1 MRKVH
6 GWRRAL
12 RWTFGIFGGLI
23 GFVGLVLLAAF
34 IVFQTSW
41 GRGVLRDQIQ
51 ANMDKAFIGGAKVGR
66 VEGNPLTELVLRDV
80 VINGPDKKPAITVA
94 RLTVKL
100 PLLPLISHQLR
111 VQKVIA
117 DQLDVAITHDE
128 YGRLN
133 VANLTVKTE
142 KKSLWNIALPNLVV
156 HRGHVS
162 IDDAGGE
169 PLDVD
174 NIELAVDAAMPLA
187 GPMIADA
194 NVTGILRQKS
204 SPFVIAASI
213 YNDDESFQV
222 KSMSARVGGVSAAI
236 FGASMP
242 KGAFSKAFSGTVA
255 IVAPKAALRPL
266 APQVQVPGD
275 VVLAISA
282 RPDGRLTYA
291 TINGGVGQSE
301 IAGWVRADVQA
312 KLATGY
318 LSGGDLDLRALTQGK
333 MTGHGDVLAAFDI
346 DGSTTK
352 NELPTARA
360 IVTAWGHLNDSPNT
374 AATIAL
380 TSDGEQI
387 HATVGA
393 ASDAIRAGVGAVIR
407 KHGDVIT
414 LESSHLV
421 AVTGSLAAASGG
433 KAPVRGSLDA
443 NLAASGQLAPK
454 LDVNV
459 AGHANGKKLR
469 FNDIAV
475 ETLALNVDAK
485 HVPSAPIGSGRV
497 ELGALRKGDIRFS
510 KITLAAGNR
519 PDGKLQVS
527 VRSRPQPAPWAVDA
541 DALVAIG
548 DTTVIDLQRHF
559 VRAAGG
565 SEWHGSTGEVR
576 ISPRE
581 IEVKDLRSE
590 SADGK
595 LAVDATLGRK
605 TGDIAANVD
614 ANFNLE
620 SLKKGYTGTVDA
632 HIDVSRKRGKF
643 EGVVTAKAAAVTLS
657 PKSGITL
664 DGNVKVEARADQL
677 LANIDV
683 ASGKIGTAKIAVDVD
698 APDDVT
704 NVTAWSTL
712 TRSDIRTAEIKL
724 SGIDLAQAAKA
735 AGLQPMTG
743 NIDGDIKIDATQ
755 AGGTIAMRNVNAPQL
770 RGMGTVTADLAV
782 SEPAKNE
789 LQTTV
794 TARLIPTDVSAK
806 DLTQNGESKLFAQ
819 AQFGAPDRLFD
830 MKAWKALGIGA
841 FKGATL
847 RVDRLAFQPGTL
859 ERFGISTQ
867 MRGELGVGAEIDEA
881 MKAVRFQVNLHGL
894 RGGLIAQP
902 VATNISGIVDEKS
915 ARGVVSVIADNTTV
929 VRVQGSIPMS
939 LDALRTNAK
948 AAKNAPLR
956 ATVRIP
962 QVPAKTL
969 MNVTGT
975 SQITGGV
982 LDGTIDI
989 AGTVA
994 KPTVDAKLV
1003 ATNVTVPPEE
1013 GKATQMIEKM
1023 TIVASWDGALGK
1035 VAIDGNSSG
1044 NGTLRVRAQANPDQ
1058 LAAAAATIEAHRLDI
1073 APLVAFMP
1081 GPAGGL
1087 GGRLDAQFALK
1098 GADPKTAD
1106 LSGSL
1111 HITNGR
1117 IPIAP
1122 AVGTLFK
1129 GDLKVD
1135 VRNKNVN
1142 VKLLGKLGRGDVQLA
1157 ASAPL
1162 DGMSPKSGKME
1173 LHLDKVQLIGT
1184 TEPILTGVITA
1195 NLARVDE
1202 TWRTTLRVERM
1213 TVKVPAEK
1221 GNKLS
1226 PVGAPKDVVFGGLE
1240 KHHGQNKGHDVP
1252 GGIVHDNT
1260 GPADFK
1266 APSQV
1271 AAGADGE
1278 PHREPTSAPLLVAEI
1293 IVRNTFVESN
1303 ELRGVVGGHLSVSVG
1318 EDKEVGIVGNMNVSR
1333 GVLDLFNRRYLVDKA
1348 QLHFDG
1354 SPDPRLDVRITHDF
1368 PEVTTITEVRGR
1380 MSKPEL
1386 VLSSEPGTYSQAEL
1400 LGFLLGGEPGGDP
1413 EMAPSAEQRVANA
1426 GASFLANKVGGY
1438 VKKALPVDV
1447 DVLRYEASSATE
1459 SARVTVGTWITD
1471 TLFLAYR
1478 HHLEA
1483 RPDENTGEAEVEYWI
1498 QRRLVV
1504 EGVVGD
1510 RGVNGADLLWRR
1522 RW

>member
-12 RWTFGIFGGLI
+12 RWTLGILGGLI

-34 IVFQTSW
+34 IVFQTGW
-41 GRGVLRDQIQ
+41 GRGVLRNQIE
-51 ANMDKAFIGGAKVGR
+51 ANMSKAFIGGAKVGS
-66 VEGNPLTELVLRDV
+66 VEGNPLTELVLHDV
-80 VINGPDKKPAITVA
+80 VINGPDKLPAISVK
-94 RLTVKL
+94 RLIVKL
-100 PLLPLISHQLR
+100 PLLPLISKELR

-117 DQLDVAITHDE
+117 EQLDVAIKHDK

-133 VANLTVKTE
+133 VATLTIKSD
-142 KKSLWNIALPNLVV
+142 KKSPWNITLPNVIV

-162 IDDAGGE
+162 VDDAGGE

-174 NIELAVDAAMPLA
+174 NIELAVDAAMPFA
-187 GPMIADA
+187 GPMVANA
-194 NVTGILRQKS
+194 NVTGNLRQKK
-204 SPFVIAASI
+204 SPFVVAASI
-213 YNDDESFQV
+213 YNDDEVFEV
-222 KSMSARVGGVSAAI
+222 KSLSARVGGISAAI
-236 FGASMP
+236 FGAQMP

-255 IVAPKAALRPL
+255 LVAPKAAVKPL
-266 APQVQVPGD
+266 APQVQLPGD

-282 RPDGRLTYA
+282 HPDGRLTYA
-291 TINGGVGQSE
+291 TVHGGVGKSE

-312 KLATGY
+312 KIATGY
-318 LSGGDLDLRALTQGK
+318 ISGGALDLRALTQGK
-333 MTGHGDVLAAFDI
+333 MTGHGNVLAAFDV
-346 DGSTTK
+346 DGTAKK
-352 NELPTARA
+352 NELPTAHA
-360 IVTAWGHLNDSPNT
+360 IVTAWGSVNDSPNT

-380 TSDGEQI
+380 TTHGDQI
-387 HATVGA
+387 NATVGA
-393 ASDAIRAGVGAVIR
+393 ASDAVRAGIGAAIR

-414 LESSHLV
+414 LESGHLV
-421 AVTGSLAAASGG
+421 AATGNIRAASGG

-443 NLAASGQLAPK
+443 NIAASGQIAPRMDLA
-454 LDVNV
+454 L
-459 AGHANGKKLR
+459 AGHADGKKLR
-469 FNDIAV
+469 LNDIAV
-475 ETLALNVDAK
+475 ETLAFKVDAK
-485 HVPSAPIGSGRV
+485 HVPSAPVGSGRV

-510 KITLAAGNR
+510 KVTVAAGNR

-527 VRSRPQPAPWAVDA
+527 VRSQPQPAPWAVDA

-581 IEVKDLRSE
+581 IKVENLKSE
-590 SADGK
+590 SRDGK
-595 LAVDATLGRK
+595 LAVNATLGRK
-605 TGDIAANVD
+605 TGDIMANVD
-614 ANFNLE
+614 AAVNLA
-620 SLKKGYTGTVDA
+620 SLKKGYSGNVDA
-632 HIDVSRKRGKF
+632 HIDVTRKRGKF
-643 EGVVTAKAAAVTLS
+643 EGVINAKAAGVSLAPSS
-657 PKSGITL
+657 PITFAG
-664 DGNVKVEARADQL
+664 DVKVEARADQL
-677 LANIDV
+677 LADV
-683 ASGKIGTAKIAVDVD
+683 EVTAGKAGSAKISVDVD
-698 APDDVT
+698 APK
-704 NVTAWSTL
+704 NVTDAKAWSKL
-712 TRSDIRTAEIKL
+712 TRHAIRTAELKL
-724 SGIDLAQAAKA
+724 AGIDLEQVAKA
-735 AGLQPMTG
+735 ANLGPVAG
-743 NIDGDIKIDATQ
+743 KIDGDVKLTTADASGSIAIRGIK
-755 AGGTIAMRNVNAPQL
+755 APQL
-770 RGMGTVTADLAV
+770 RDVGSISADLEVAEHSGHV
-782 SEPAKNE
+782 FETKFVA
-789 LQTTV
+789 Q
-794 TARLIPTDVSAK
+794 LIPTDVSAK
-806 DLTQNGESKLFAQ
+806 DLTKNGRAKLSAHAHFAT
-819 AQFGAPDRLFD
+819 PDRMFD
-830 MKAWKALGIGA
+830 VNAWKALGIGA
-841 FKGATL
+841 FKGATVRL
-847 RVDRLAFQPGTL
+847 DELAFQPGTL
-859 ERFGISTQ
+859 ERFGIVTQ
-867 MRGELGVGAEIDEA
+867 MRGEVDLGADIDEA
-881 MKAVRFQVNLHGL
+881 MKAVRFQMNVHGL
-894 RGGLIAQP
+894 RGGIIAQP
-902 VATNISGIVDEKS
+902 IATSITGIVDDKS
-915 ARGVVSVIADNTTV
+915 ARGVVAVVANNTTI
-929 VRVQGSIPMS
+929 VRVQGQVPMS
-939 LDALRTNAK
+939 IDDLRTNAK
-948 AAKNAPLR
+948 AAKNAPLH

-969 MNVTGT
+969 MNITGT
-975 SQITGGV
+975 SQINGGA
-982 LDGTIDI
+982 LDGTIEI

-1013 GKATQMIEKM
+1013 GKATQMIEKL
-1023 TIVASWDGALGK
+1023 TIAATWDGNAGK

-1044 NGTLRVRAQANPDQ
+1044 NGTLKVRAQANPDN
-1058 LAAAAATIEAHRLDI
+1058 LAAAAATLEAQRLDV

-1087 GGRLDAQFALK
+1087 GGRLDAQLALK

-1135 VRNKNVN
+1135 VRNRVVD
-1142 VKLLGKLGRGDVQLA
+1142 VKLLGKLGRGDVQLT

-1162 DGMSPKSGKME
+1162 EGMSPKSGKMQ
-1173 LHLDKVQLIGT
+1173 LNIDKVQLIGT

-1195 NLARVDE
+1195 NLARVNE

-1226 PVGAPKDVVFGGLE
+1226 PVGAPKDVVFGGLQ
-1240 KHHGQNKGHDVP
+1240 KHHGEKQGRDVP
-1252 GGIVHDNT
+1252 GGIVHDTT

-1271 AAGADGE
+1271 TGGTTE
-1278 PHREPTSAPLLVAEI
+1278 PRRTPTAEPLLVAEI
-1293 IVRNTFVESN
+1293 VIRNTFVESN
-1303 ELRGVVGGHLSVSVG
+1303 ELRGIVSGRMNVTVDV
-1318 EDKEVGIVGNMNVSR
+1318 DKEVGIVGNVNVSR

-1348 QLHFDG
+1348 ALYFDG

-1368 PEVTTITEVRGR
+1368 RDVTTITEVRGR

-1386 VLSSEPGTYSQAEL
+1386 ILSSEPGTYSQAEL

-1413 EMAPSAEQRVANA
+1413 EMAPSAEQRVAGA
-1426 GASFLANKVGGY
+1426 GASFIANKVGGY

-1478 HHLEA
+1478 RHLEA
-1483 RPDENTGEAEVEYWI
+1483 RPDENAGEGEVEYWI
-1498 QRRLVV
+1498 QRRLVL

>member
-1 MRKVH
+1 M
-6 GWRRAL
+6 
-12 RWTFGIFGGLI
+12 
-23 GFVGLVLLAAF
+23 
-34 IVFQTSW
+34 
-41 GRGVLRDQIQ
+41 
-51 ANMDKAFIGGAKVGR
+51 
-66 VEGNPLTELVLRDV
+66 
-80 VINGPDKKPAITVA
+80 
-94 RLTVKL
+94 
-100 PLLPLISHQLR
+100 
-111 VQKVIA
+111 
-117 DQLDVAITHDE
+117 
-128 YGRLN
+128 
-133 VANLTVKTE
+133 VAN
-142 KKSLWNIALPNLVV
+142 
-156 HRGHVS
+156 
-162 IDDAGGE
+162 
-169 PLDVD
+169 
-174 NIELAVDAAMPLA
+174 
-187 GPMIADA
+187 A
-194 NVTGILRQKS
+194 NVTGTLRQKS

-213 YNDDESFQV
+213 YNDDETFQI

-236 FGASMP
+236 FGASIP

-255 IVAPKAALRPL
+255 IVAPKAAVKPL
-266 APQVQVPGD
+266 APQVKLPGD
-275 VVLAISA
+275 VVVAISA
-282 RPDGRLTYA
+282 RPDGRLTYV
-291 TINGGVGQSE
+291 TINGGVGKSE

-318 LSGGDLDLRALTQGK
+318 ISGGDLDLRALTQGK

-346 DGSTTK
+346 DATSTGTK
-352 NELPTARA
+352 NELPTAHA
-360 IVTAWGHLNDSPNT
+360 IVTAWGHVNDSPNT

-380 TSDGEQI
+380 TSNGDQI
-387 HATVGA
+387 TATVGA
-393 ASDAIRAGVGAVIR
+393 ASDAIRAGVGAAIR

-414 LESSHLV
+414 LERGNLV
-421 AVTGSLAAASGG
+421 ATTGSIAAASGG
-433 KAPVRGSLDA
+433 KAPVHGSLDA
-443 NLAASGQLAPK
+443 NIAASGQLAPK

-469 FNDIAV
+469 FNDISV
-475 ETLALNVDAK
+475 DTLALEVDAK

-497 ELGALRKGDIRFS
+497 ELGSVRKGDIRFS
-510 KITLAAGNR
+510 KITVAAGNR

-541 DALVAIG
+541 DALVAFG

-581 IEVKDLRSE
+581 IKIENLRSE

-595 LAVDATLGRK
+595 LAVNATLGRK
-605 TGDIAANVD
+605 TGDIAAKIDATVD
-614 ANFNLE
+614 LKSLE
-620 SLKKGYTGTVDA
+620 KAYTGKVDA
-632 HIDVSRKRGKF
+632 HVDVTRTHGKF
-643 EGVVTAKAAAVTLS
+643 EGLVTAKAAGVTLS
-657 PKSGITL
+657 PKSGL
-664 DGNVKVEARADQL
+664 VLSGDVKVEARADQL
-677 LANIDV
+677 LANVDV
-683 ASGKIGTAKIAVDVD
+683 SGGKVGSAKIALDVD
-698 APDDVT
+698 APKDVT
-704 NVTAWSTL
+704 NVKAWSAL
-712 TRSDIRTAEIKL
+712 TRSAIRTAEIKL
-724 SGIDLAQAAKA
+724 ANIDLAQAAKA
-735 AGLQPMTG
+735 ANLQPMAG
-743 NIDGDIKIDATQ
+743 KIDGDIKLTATE
-755 AGGTIAMRNVNAPQL
+755 AGGAVAIRDVSTPQL
-770 RGMGTVTADLAV
+770 KGMGTLSADLKV
-782 SEPAKNE
+782 TEPAKNE
-789 LQTTV
+789 LQTTF
-794 TARLIPTDVSAK
+794 TAQLIPTDVSAK
-806 DLTQNGESKLFAQ
+806 DLTKNGQSKLYAQ

-830 MKAWKALGIGA
+830 VKAWKALGIGA

-847 RVDRLAFQPGTL
+847 RVDDLAFQPGTL
-859 ERFGISTQ
+859 ERFGIITQ
-867 MRGELGVGAEIDEA
+867 MRGELGIGAEIDEA

-894 RGGLIAQP
+894 RGGMIAQP
-902 VATNISGIVDEKS
+902 VTTSITGIVDDKS
-915 ARGVVSVIADNTTV
+915 ARGVVAVISEKENTTILQV
-929 VRVQGSIPMS
+929 KGHIPMS
-939 LDALRTNAK
+939 IDDLRTNAK
-948 AAKNAPLR
+948 AAKNAPLH
-956 ATVRIP
+956 ATIRIP

-975 SQITGGV
+975 SQISGGV
-982 LDGTIDI
+982 LDGTIEV
-989 AGTVA
+989 AGTVS

-1013 GKATQMIEKM
+1013 GKPTQMIEKM
-1023 TIVASWDGALGK
+1023 TIAANWNGTAAM

-1044 NGTLRVRAQANPDQ
+1044 NGTLKVRAHANPDQ
-1058 LAAAAATIEAHRLDI
+1058 LAEAAATIEAHRLDI

-1129 GDLKVD
+1129 GDLKLD
-1135 VRNKNVN
+1135 VRNKVVD
-1142 VKLLGKLGRGDVQLA
+1142 VKLLGKLGRGDVQLT

-1173 LHLDKVQLIGT
+1173 LRLDKVQLIGT

-1195 NLARVDE
+1195 NLARVNE

-1213 TVKVPAEK
+1213 TVNVPAEK

-1226 PVGAPKDVVFGGLE
+1226 PVGAPKDVVFGGLK
-1240 KHHGQNKGHDVP
+1240 KHHGVNKGHDVP
-1252 GGIVHDNT
+1252 GGIVHDST

-1271 AAGADGE
+1271 AGGPDGE
-1278 PHREPTSAPLLVAEI
+1278 PRRAPTSEPLLVAEI
-1293 IVRNTFVESN
+1293 LIRNTFVESN
-1303 ELRGVVGGHLSVSVG
+1303 ELRGVVGGHLAVTVG
-1318 EDKEVGIVGNMNVSR
+1318 VDKEVGIVGNVNVSR
-1333 GVLDLFNRRYLVDKA
+1333 GVLDLFSRRYLIERA
-1348 QLHFDG
+1348 ALHFDG

-1368 PEVTTITEVRGR
+1368 PDVTTITEVRGR

-1386 VLSSEPGTYSQAEL
+1386 TLSSEPGTYSQAEL

-1447 DVLRYEASSATE
+1447 DVLRYEASSSTE

-1483 RPDENTGEAEVEYWI
+1483 RPDENTGEGEIEYWI

>member
-12 RWTFGIFGGLI
+12 RWTLGILGGLI
-23 GFVGLVLLAAF
+23 GFVGLVLFAAF
-34 IVFQTSW
+34 IVFQTGW
-41 GRGVLRDQIQ
+41 GRGVLRNQIE
-51 ANMDKAFIGGAKVGR
+51 ANMSKTFIGGATVGS
-66 VEGNPLTELVLRDV
+66 VEGNPLTEVVLHDV
-80 VINGPDKKPAITVA
+80 VINGPDKQPAISVK

-100 PLLPLISHQLR
+100 PLLPLISHELR

-117 DQLDVAITHDE
+117 EQLDVAIKHDK

-133 VANLTVKTE
+133 VATLTIKSD
-142 KKSLWNIALPNLVV
+142 KKSPWNITLPNVIV
-156 HRGHVS
+156 HRGHIS

-169 PLDVD
+169 PLDID
-174 NIELAVDAAMPLA
+174 NIELAVDAAMPFA
-187 GPMIADA
+187 GPMVA
-194 NVTGILRQKS
+194 NANITGNLRQKS
-204 SPFVIAASI
+204 SPFVVSASI
-213 YNDDESFQV
+213 YNDDEVFEV

-236 FGASMP
+236 FGAQMP
-242 KGAFSKAFSGTVA
+242 KGAFSKAFSGTIAV
-255 IVAPKAALRPL
+255 VAPKAAVKPL
-266 APQVQVPGD
+266 APDVQLPGD

-282 RPDGRLTYA
+282 RPNGRLTYA
-291 TINGGVGQSE
+291 TIHGGVGNSE

-318 LSGGDLDLRALTQGK
+318 ISGGDLDLRALTQGK
-333 MTGHGDVLAAFDI
+333 MTGHGAVLAAFDV
-346 DGSTTK
+346 DASTKT
-352 NELPTARA
+352 ELPIAHA
-360 IVTAWGHLNDSPNT
+360 MITAWGNVNDSPNT

-380 TSDGEQI
+380 VSNGDRIE
-387 HATVGA
+387 ATVGA
-393 ASDAIRAGVGAVIR
+393 ASDAIRAGVGAAIR
-407 KHGDVIT
+407 KQGDVIT
-414 LESSHLV
+414 LERGNLV
-421 AVTGSLAAASGG
+421 AATGSIRAASGG

-443 NLAASGQLAPK
+443 NIAASGQLAPRMDIA
-454 LDVNV
+454 L

-475 ETLALNVDAK
+475 DTLALEIDAK
-485 HVPSAPIGSGRV
+485 HVPSAPVGSGRV
-497 ELGALRKGDIRFS
+497 ELGAVRKGDIRFS
-510 KITLAAGNR
+510 KVTVAAGNR

-581 IEVKDLRSE
+581 IQVQNLHSE
-590 SADGK
+590 SSDGK
-595 LAVDATLGRK
+595 LAVNATLGRK
-605 TGDIAANVD
+605 TGDIQANVD
-614 ANFNLE
+614 ASVNLE
-620 SLKKGYTGTVDA
+620 SLKKGYAGNVDA
-632 HIDVSRKRGKF
+632 HIDVTRKRGKF

-657 PKSGITL
+657 PKSGITI

-683 ASGKIGTAKIAVDVD
+683 ASGKIGTAKIAIDVD
-698 APDDVT
+698 APKDVT
-704 NVTAWSTL
+704 NAKAWSTL
-712 TRSDIRTAEIKL
+712 TRGDIRNAEIKL

-755 AGGTIAMRNVNAPQL
+755 AGGSIAIRNVNAPQL
-770 RGMGTVTADLAV
+770 KGMGSISADLEV
-782 SEPAKNE
+782 TEPARNE
-789 LQTTV
+789 LQTTF
-794 TARLIPTDVSAK
+794 TAHLIPTDVSAK
-806 DLTQNGESKLFAQ
+806 DLTKNGQSKLYAQ

-830 MKAWKALGIGA
+830 VSAWKALGIGA

-847 RVDRLAFQPGTL
+847 RVDDLAFQPGTL
-859 ERFGISTQ
+859 ERFGIVTQ
-867 MRGELGVGAEIDEA
+867 MRGELGVGAEIDEG
-881 MKAVRFQVNLHGL
+881 MKAVRFQVNVHGL

-902 VATNISGIVDEKS
+902 VSTSITGIVDDKS
-915 ARGVVSVIADNTTV
+915 ARGVVAVIADNTTIL
-929 VRVQGSIPMS
+929 RVQGQVPMS
-939 LDALRTNAK
+939 IDDLRTNAK
-948 AAKNAPLR
+948 AAKNAPLH
-956 ATVRIP
+956 ATIRIP

-982 LDGTIDI
+982 LDGTIEV
-989 AGTVA
+989 AGTVS
-994 KPTVDAKLV
+994 KPTVDANLV

-1013 GKATQMIEKM
+1013 GKPTQMIEKM
-1023 TIVASWDGALGK
+1023 TIAATWDGSAGK
-1035 VAIDGNSSG
+1035 VAIDGNTSG
-1044 NGTLRVRAQANPDQ
+1044 SGTLKIRAHANPDQ

-1098 GADPKTAD
+1098 GADLKTAD

-1135 VRNKNVN
+1135 VRNKVVN

-1173 LHLDKVQLIGT
+1173 LRLDKVQLIGT
-1184 TEPILTGVITA
+1184 TEPILTGVITVS
-1195 NLARVDE
+1195 LARVNE

-1213 TVKVPAEK
+1213 TVNVPAEK

-1226 PVGAPKDVVFGGLE
+1226 PVGAPKDVVFGGLK
-1240 KHHGQNKGHDVP
+1240 KHHGENKGHDVP

-1271 AAGADGE
+1271 AGGANGE
-1278 PHREPTSAPLLVAEI
+1278 PHRAPTAEPLLVAEI
-1293 IVRNTFVESN
+1293 IVRNTFVESH
-1303 ELRGVVGGHLSVSVG
+1303 ELRGVVGGHLSVSIGV
-1318 EDKEVGIVGNMNVSR
+1318 DKEVGMVGNMNVSR

-1386 VLSSEPGTYSQAEL
+1386 ILSSDPGTYSQAEL

-1413 EMAPSAEQRVANA
+1413 ENAPSAEQRVAGA

-1447 DVLRYEASSATE
+1447 DVLRYEASSTTE

-1483 RPDENTGEAEVEYWI
+1483 RPDENTGEGEVEYWI
-1498 QRRLVV
+1498 QRRLVL

>member
-12 RWTFGIFGGLI
+12 RWTLGIFGGLI

-34 IVFQTSW
+34 IVFQTGW
-41 GRGVLRDQIQ
+41 GRGVLREQIE
-51 ANMDKAFIGGAKVGR
+51 ANMSKTFIGGAKVGS

-80 VINGPDKKPAITVA
+80 VINGPDKLPAITVA

-100 PLLPLISHQLR
+100 PVMPLISHELR

-117 DQLDVAITHDE
+117 DQLDVAIKHDK

-133 VANLTVKTE
+133 VATLTVKTD
-142 KKSLWNIALPNLVV
+142 KKSPWNITLPNVIV
-156 HRGHVS
+156 HRGHIS
-162 IDDAGGE
+162 IDDVGGE

-174 NIELAVDAAMPLA
+174 NVELAVDAAMPLA
-187 GPMIADA
+187 GPMVANA
-194 NVTGILRQKS
+194 NVTGTLRQKS

-213 YNDDESFQV
+213 YNDDEAFQV
-222 KSMSARVGGVSAAI
+222 KSLSARVGGVSAAI

-255 IVAPKAALRPL
+255 IVAPKAAVKPL
-266 APQVQVPGD
+266 APQVQLPGD

-282 RPDGRLTYA
+282 RPDGRLTYV
-291 TINGGVGQSE
+291 TINGGVGKSE

-318 LSGGDLDLRALTQGK
+318 ISGGDLDLRALTQGK
-333 MTGHGDVLAAFDI
+333 MTGHGDVLAAFDV
-346 DGSTTK
+346 DATSK
-352 NELPTARA
+352 NELPTAHA
-360 IVTAWGHLNDSPNT
+360 IVTAWGHVNDSPNT
-374 AATIAL
+374 AATIAI
-380 TSDGEQI
+380 TSNGDQI
-387 HATVGA
+387 NATVGA
-393 ASDAIRAGVGAVIR
+393 ASDAIRAGVGAAIR
-407 KHGDVIT
+407 KRGDVIT
-414 LESSHLV
+414 LERGNLI
-421 AVTGSLAAASGG
+421 ATTGSIAAASGG

-443 NLAASGQLAPK
+443 NIAASGQLAPK

-459 AGHANGKKLR
+459 AGHAHGKKLR
-469 FNDIAV
+469 FNDMSV
-475 ETLALNVDAK
+475 DTLALKIDAK

-497 ELGALRKGDIRFS
+497 ELGAVRKGDIRFR

-576 ISPRE
+576 IGPRE
-581 IEVKDLRSE
+581 IKVTNLRSQ

-595 LAVDATLGRK
+595 LAVNATLGRK
-605 TGDIAANVD
+605 TGDIRAKVD
-614 ANFNLE
+614 ASLDLKSLE
-620 SLKKGYTGTVDA
+620 KAYAGKVDA
-632 HIDVSRKRGKF
+632 HIDVTRNGGKF
-643 EGVVTAKAAAVTLS
+643 EGIVTAKAAGVSLS
-657 PKSGITL
+657 PKSGITM
-664 DGNVKVEARADQL
+664 DGNIKLEARANQL

-683 ASGKIGTAKIAVDVD
+683 ASGKIGTANIALDVD
-698 APDDVT
+698 APKDVT
-704 NVTAWSTL
+704 NVKAWSSL
-712 TRSDIRTAEIKL
+712 TRGAIRTAEIKL
-724 SGIDLAQAAKA
+724 SGIDLEQAAKA

-743 NIDGDIKIDATQ
+743 SIDGDIKLTGTE
-755 AGGTIAMRNVNAPQL
+755 AGGSIAIRNVNAPQL
-770 RGMGTVTADLAV
+770 KGMGSITADLEV
-782 SEPAKNE
+782 TEPAKNE
-789 LQTTV
+789 LQTTF
-794 TARLIPTDVSAK
+794 TARLIPTDPSAK
-806 DLTQNGESKLFAQ
+806 DLTQNGQSKLFAQ

-830 MKAWKALGIGA
+830 MNAWKALGVGA

-847 RVDRLAFQPGTL
+847 RVDSLAFQPGTL

-867 MRGELGVGAEIDEA
+867 MRGQLGVGAEIDEA
-881 MKAVRFQVNLHGL
+881 MKSVRFQVNVHGL

-902 VATNISGIVDEKS
+902 VSTSITGIVDEKS
-915 ARGVVSVIADNTTV
+915 ARGVVAVVADNTTL
-929 VRVQGSIPMS
+929 VRVQGYIPMS
-939 LDALRTNAK
+939 IDDLRTNAK
-948 AAKNAPLR
+948 AAKTAPLH

-982 LDGTIDI
+982 LDGTIEV

-1013 GKATQMIEKM
+1013 GKPTQMIEKM
-1023 TIVASWDGALGK
+1023 TIAANWDGTKGK

-1044 NGTLRVRAQANPDQ
+1044 NGTLKVRAQANPDQ
-1058 LAAAAATIEAHRLDI
+1058 LASATAMIEAHRLDI

-1087 GGRLDAQFALK
+1087 GGRLDAQFAMK
-1098 GADPKTAD
+1098 GADPKTAE

-1135 VRNKNVN
+1135 VRNKVVD
-1142 VKLLGKLGRGDVQLA
+1142 VKLLGKLGRGDVTLA

-1184 TEPILTGVITA
+1184 TEPILTGVVTA
-1195 NLARVDE
+1195 NLARVNE

-1213 TVKVPAEK
+1213 TVNVPAER

-1226 PVGAPKDVVFGGLE
+1226 PVGAPKDVVFGGLK
-1240 KHHGQNKGHDVP
+1240 KHHGENKGLDVP
-1252 GGIVHDNT
+1252 GGIVHDDT

-1271 AAGADGE
+1271 APGPNGE
-1278 PHREPTSAPLLVAEI
+1278 PHREPTSAPMLLAEI
-1293 IVRNTFVESN
+1293 LIRNTFVESN
-1303 ELRGVVGGHLSVSVG
+1303 EVRGVVGGHLSVSVG
-1318 EDKEVGIVGNMNVSR
+1318 EDKEVGIVGNVNVSR
-1333 GVLDLFNRRYLVDKA
+1333 GVLDLFNRRYLIDKA

-1368 PEVTTITEVRGR
+1368 PDVTTITEVRGR

-1413 EMAPSAEQRVANA
+1413 EMAPSAEQRVAGA

-1447 DVLRYEASSATE
+1447 DVLRYEASSSTE

-1478 HHLEA
+1478 HHLDA
-1483 RPDENTGEAEVEYWI
+1483 RPDENTGEGEIEYWI
-1498 QRRLVV
+1498 RRRLVV